1 VNPFPNQS
9 VDRDPLPTMAAL
21 ARYMRTLYLHVQ
33 RCTATR
39 RTRNA
44 GDAGT

>member
-1 VNPFPNQS
+1 VNPFPKPS
-9 VDRDPLPTMAAL
+9 TDRDRALALAAL